1 MLMYVMLMVLLFTNH
16 IFGVY
21 HLLKLLFLKEVEM
34 SLSKNIIFLL
44 LIPLQLNDYV
54 IQYLFHNCGYLNHK
68 QFYLEII

>member
-1 MLMYVMLMVLLFTNH
+1 MLMYVMLTILLFTNH

-44 LIPLQLNDYV
+44 LILLQLNDYV

-68 QFYLEII
+68 HFYLEII

>member
-1 MLMYVMLMVLLFTNH
+1 MLMYVMLTILLFTNH

-54 IQYLFHNCGYLNHK
+54 IQYLFHNCGY
-68 QFYLEII
+68 E

>member
-1 MLMYVMLMVLLFTNH
+1 MLMYVMLTILLFTNH

-44 LIPLQLNDYV
+44 LIPLQLNDYA
-54 IQYLFHNCGYLNHK
+54 IQYLFHNCGY
-68 QFYLEII
+68 E

>member
-1 MLMYVMLMVLLFTNH
+1 MYVMLTILLFTNH

-44 LIPLQLNDYV
+44 LIPLQLNDYA
-54 IQYLFHNCGYLNHK
+54 IQYLFHNCGY
-68 QFYLEII
+68 E

>member
-1 MLMYVMLMVLLFTNH
+1 MLTILLFTNH

-44 LIPLQLNDYV
+44 LIPLQLNDYA
-54 IQYLFHNCGYLNHK
+54 IQYLFHNCGY
-68 QFYLEII
+68 E